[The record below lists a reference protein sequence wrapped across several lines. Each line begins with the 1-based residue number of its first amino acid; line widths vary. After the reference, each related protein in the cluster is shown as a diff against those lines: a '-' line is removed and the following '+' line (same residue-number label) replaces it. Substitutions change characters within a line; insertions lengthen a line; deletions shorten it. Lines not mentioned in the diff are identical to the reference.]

1 MYSYL
6 KIFTVKIFYKDK
18 LYILFFFLPMIVTI
32 LLQMNSYTDHLLRR
46 RSAAACSSGCAWIWS
61 IWDET
66 AEIHR

>member
-1 MYSYL
+1 MYLYL
-6 KIFTVKIFYKDK
+6 KIFTVKIFNKDK

-32 LLQMNSYTDHLLRR
+32 LLQMNSYTDHLLSW
-46 RSAAACSSGCAWIWS
+46 SAAACSSGCAWIWS